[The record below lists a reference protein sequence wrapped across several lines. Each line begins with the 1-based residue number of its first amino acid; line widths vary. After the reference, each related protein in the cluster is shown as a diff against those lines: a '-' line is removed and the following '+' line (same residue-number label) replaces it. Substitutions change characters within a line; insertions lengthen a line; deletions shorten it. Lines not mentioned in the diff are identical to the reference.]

1 MTERIY
7 FWGKGG
13 IERIQ
18 NREKEVWTFFGE
30 NIFGE
35 KGDKEKWREYIFG
48 KNEGQKNDGV
58 NTLWGKR
65 RHRKMMERIKN
76 RGK

>member
-18 NREKEVWTFFGE
+18 NREKVVRTFFGE

-35 KGDKEKWREYIFG
+35 KGDKEKLREYIFL
-48 KNEGQKNDGV
+48 KNEG
-58 NTLWGKR
+58 
-65 RHRKMMERIKN
+65 
-76 RGK
+76 